1 MTAQEIIKKMQ
12 AMEEKALAEPLYD
25 EKMKLFNEMQKFL
38 EQQCNAVDIMF
49 PHLDDVTLRPVA
61 ELAPGTKCPRG
72 LDGKCN
78 SCDHFV
84 CYSGDNEIFAYKH
97 FTGYCTKEDTANA
110 QTSPEEISEG
120 VKRSEEE
127 NANAI

>member
-25 EKMKLFNEMQKFL
+25 EKMKQFNEMQKFL

-84 CYSGDNEIFAYKH
+84 HRVLCKGGHSQCPDK
-97 FTGYCTKEDTANA
+97 
-110 QTSPEEISEG
+110 PR
-120 VKRSEEE
+120 RSL
-127 NANAI
+127 

>member
-1 MTAQEIIKKMQ
+1 MTAKEIIEKMQ
-12 AMEEKALAEPLYD
+12 AMEEKALDVPLYD
-25 EKMKLFNEMQKFL
+25 EKMKLTDEMQKFL

-49 PHLDDVTLRPVA
+49 PHLDDETLRPVA

-72 LDGKCN
+72 LDGHCD

-97 FTGYCTKEDTANA
+97 FTGYCAKEEEVNA
-110 QTSPEEISEG
+110 QAGPKKDS
-120 VKRSEEE
+120 KRVECSEEE
-127 NANAI
+127 ESNSK

>member
-1 MTAQEIIKKMQ
+1 MTAQEIIDKMQ

-25 EKMKLFNEMQKFL
+25 EKMKLFSEMQKFL

-49 PHLDDVTLRPVA
+49 PHLDDRTLKPVA

-72 LDGKCN
+72 LDGHCD

-97 FTGYCTKEDTANA
+97 FTGYCAKEDVANA
-110 QTSPEEISEG
+110 QTSPEEDSEG
-120 VKRSEEE
+120 TECSEEE
-127 NANAI
+127 TSHTD